1 MYGAIKAI
9 RCSILHDRTEYLLHH
24 TTKDHIVRLSLRS
37 LIVTTVLVNDHLGNQ
52 LCGVKVFGSIKT
64 IRGSIPSGRTQYPS
78 RTAKGHIVGLSLRS
92 LIVITV
98 LVTNRLVNQ
107 LSGVTV
113 YVSIEAIRGSI
124 PYGRTQYPR
133 RTTKG
138 HIVGLSLRS
147 LIVTTVLVNNR
158 LVNQLS
164 GVTVYGSIEAIRGS
178 IPYGHTQYPR
188 RTTKGHIV
196 FGP

>member
-1 MYGAIKAI
+1 MYLGLHRNHQLCGVTVYGAIKAI

-24 TTKDHIVRLSLRS
+24 TTKDHHSFNPLHTILLLHVY
-37 LIVTTVLVNDHLGNQ
+37 LGLPRYHQ
-52 LCGVKVFGSIKT
+52 LC
-64 IRGSIPSGRTQYPS
+64 
-78 RTAKGHIVGLSLRS
+78 
-92 LIVITV
+92 
-98 LVTNRLVNQ
+98 
-107 LSGVTV
+107 GVTV